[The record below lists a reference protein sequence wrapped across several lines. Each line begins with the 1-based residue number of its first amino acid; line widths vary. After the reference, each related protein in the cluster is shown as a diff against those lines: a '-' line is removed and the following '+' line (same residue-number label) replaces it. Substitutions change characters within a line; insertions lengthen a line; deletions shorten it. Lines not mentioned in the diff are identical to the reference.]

1 MWPAEQQLLGHQL
14 NRHDLEL
21 QIELGCV
28 SRGENCSVSVGA
40 RARAHIFEAVPN
52 DHVVPRI
59 RWPKY
64 IELHVFIAL
73 GLDFK
78 QQRAATDR
86 IKGDAEAF
94 LLLHSRV
101 YFAEAVCLRMYKC

>member
-1 MWPAEQQLLGHQL
+1 MCESG
-14 NRHDLEL
+14 R
-21 QIELGCV
+21 
-28 SRGENCSVSVGA
+28 ENCSVSAGA

-94 LLLHSRV
+94 LLLYGRV